1 MKNNCLTGIVLAG
14 GKSSRMGSDKSLL
27 VINKKTFIENII
39 EALKP
44 NVDDIIIIENSG
56 LHFSLGYKIYKDIFT
71 DCGPLG
77 GIYTALTHS
86 KTQKNIILSCDMPL
100 ISSDVLKYLIKCT
113 GEEQVTIVTDKG
125 KLEPLCAIYN
135 KTCLPIVESCLKS
148 NNLKLKDVLKQL
160 NIKEIEVSNQT
171 FYSPNLISNINTL
184 SEYKRITNSKW

>member
-1 MKNNCLTGIVLAG
+1 M
-14 GKSSRMGSDKSLL
+14 
-27 VINKKTFIENII
+27 
-39 EALKP
+39 
-44 NVDDIIIIENSG
+44 
-56 LHFSLGYKIYKDIFT
+56 HFSLGYKIYKDIFT